1 MIHHEDTD
9 MLNTIFV
16 ILALDLL
23 LVLVAQFKI
32 ARNEKF
38 ELILGTLIILLTASA
53 FALTVIYGIISLI
66 EAQL

>member
-1 MIHHEDTD
+1 ML
-9 MLNTIFV
+9 LNTIFV

-23 LVLVAQFKI
+23 IVFVSMLKTT
-32 ARNEKF
+32 RSEKF